1 MTYLRS
7 LFLNFLVVFFVNR
20 AIPGVEVSQY
30 QDVPNIGADIL
41 FSFIVGFLNSAIFPA
56 LFIFNFQPT
65 LLKIAIPAFIISFG
79 SYIFLSIISFG
90 VQVISVGGII
100 VGGLI
105 VWIVSILTNY
115 FELKH
120 FLKK

>member
-20 AIPGVEVSQY
+20 AIPGVEVSQF
-30 QDVPNIGADIL
+30 QDVPNIGADLL

-56 LFIFNFQPT
+56 LFIFNFRPSV
-65 LLKIAIPAFIISFG
+65 LKIAIPAFIISFG
-79 SYIFLSIISFG
+79 SYIFLSMISFG
-90 VQVISVGGII
+90 VEVVSAGGVIL
-100 VGGLI
+100 GGLI
-105 VWIVSILTNY
+105 VFIVSVLTNY